1 MTAEHHVIWL
11 TQDAFDK
18 LAEELDFLKGEGRRL
33 VSAKIAQARSEGDL
47 SENGGYHA
55 AREEQGHQEARI
67 RVLEQMLRE
76 AQIGE
81 TPADADAVA
90 PGMEVT
96 VCHDDDPEDTDT
108 FVLGSRELLA
118 LAEGDAIEVCS
129 PQSPLGAAVLG
140 KKVGDKATYVG
151 PTGVEFEVTV
161 LEIKPH
167 LR

>member
-11 TQDAFDK
+11 TQDASDK
-18 LAEELDFLKGEGRRL
+18 LTGELEFLKGEGRRL

-67 RVLEQMLRE
+67 RVLEEMLRN
-76 AQIGE
+76 AQIGDA
-81 TPADADAVA
+81 PVNADRVS

-96 VCHDDDPEDTDT
+96 IANDDDPDDTDT
-108 FVLGSRELLA
+108 FLLGSRELLA
-118 LAEGDAIEVCS
+118 LADDDAIEVYS
-129 PQSPLGAAVLG
+129 PQSPLGAALLG
-140 KKVGDKATYVG
+140 KKVGEKATYVG
-151 PTGVEFEVTV
+151 PTGLEFEVTV

-167 LR
+167 LG